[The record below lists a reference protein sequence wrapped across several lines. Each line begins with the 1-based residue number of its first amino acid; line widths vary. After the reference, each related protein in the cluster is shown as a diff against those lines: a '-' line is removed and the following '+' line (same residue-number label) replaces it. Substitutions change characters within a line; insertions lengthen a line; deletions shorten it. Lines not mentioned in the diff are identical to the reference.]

1 MDKITKSRLGNDKS
15 KEKLI
20 KCMAG
25 EVTKLFE
32 KILDYSEVAVA
43 NEPQYRKLRSKILR
57 LGNDCIRNVSK
68 ELELRYEI
76 SYIASIETIVE
87 VIQK

>member
-1 MDKITKSRLGNDKS
+1 MDKIIKSRLGSDKS
-15 KEKLI
+15 KEKLV

-25 EVTKLFE
+25 EVTRLFE
-32 KILDYSEVAVA
+32 KILDYSEVAVS

-57 LGNDCIRNVSK
+57 LGNDCIRNISK
-68 ELELRYEI
+68 ELELRYKV